1 MSGSRGKRLPVAWFE
16 RPALE
21 VAEDLLGCYLVHET
35 PEGRVAGRIVETEAY
50 LGTID
55 RASHSFSGVP
65 TERTRAMF
73 GEKGR
78 AYVYRIY
85 GLHWCLNVVAGPGG
99 TPQAV
104 LIRALE
110 PVEGIET
117 MRARQ
122 IDCPANRADAALCR
136 GPGKLCRALAITAQ
150 HYDADLRGDELFL
163 TAGKLAGPER
173 IVTSARIGVGYA
185 GEDALKPYRFF
196 IAGNPCVSGS
206 KKLNASGQEG
216 VSRRSKKV

>member
-1 MSGSRGKRLPVAWFE
+1 MHENRLPGAWFE

-21 VAEDLLGCYLVHET
+21 VAKDLLGCYLVHVT

-50 LGTID
+50 LGTVD

-85 GLHWCLNVVAGPGG
+85 GLHWCLNVVAGPVG

-117 MRARQ
+117 MRGRQ
-122 IDCPANRADAALCR
+122 PDCPANRLDAALCR
-136 GPGKLCRALAITAQ
+136 GPGKLCRALAITGR

-163 TAGKLAGPER
+163 TSGRLARSER
-173 IVTSARIGVGYA
+173 IAASARIGVDYA
-185 GEDALKPYRFF
+185 GDDALKPYRFF

-206 KKLNASGQEG
+206 KKLNASGEE
-216 VSRRSKKV
+216 VISRRSKKV

>member
-1 MSGSRGKRLPVAWFE
+1 VTERRDTRLPAAWFE
-16 RPALE
+16 RSAQE
-21 VAEDLLGCYLVHET
+21 VAKELLGCYLVHET
-35 PEGRVAGRIVETEAY
+35 AEGRVAGRIVETEAY

-85 GLHWCLNVVAGPGG
+85 GLHWCLNVVCGQVG

-110 PVEGIET
+110 PIEGIAQ

-122 IDCPANRADAALCR
+122 PDCPANRLENALCR
-136 GPGKLCRALAITAQ
+136 GPGKLCRAMDITAAR
-150 HYDADLRGDELFL
+150 YDADLRGNELFL
-163 TAGKLAGPER
+163 TPGKLAASER
-173 IVTSARIGVGYA
+173 IAATARIGVDYA
-185 GEDALKPYRFF
+185 GDDALKIWRFF
-196 IAGNPCVSGS
+196 IAGNPCVSGT
-206 KKLNASGQEG
+206 KKLNASGEEATI
-216 VSRRSKKV
+216 RRSKKA